1 MNADPLP
8 DVIEEGVHWTRVTEP
23 SGNMVQRL
31 GTVVDPRGEDVRAQ
45 TDADFIGISPVV
57 RLADGREV
65 WIRRL
70 RLNDREALTELYGR
84 LGEHSRYQR
93 FFACPARLPVSWAD
107 ALLEPSPRR
116 LGLVAEPVSQP
127 HRIVALA
134 DYTVSADAESA
145 EVGLLVE
152 DAWQHNGLGRA
163 IFDHL
168 LVAGGS
174 RGIRSFVAYVLW
186 GNLRVIHVLGRIA
199 TIVNR
204 AVEAGV
210 LKFTFTR
217 QRG

>member
-1 MNADPLP
+1 MNKIGRPGWRGNREA
-8 DVIEEGVHWTRVTEP
+8 VGFICVSHRV
-23 SGNMVQRL
+23 S
-31 GTVVDPRGEDVRAQ
+31 
-45 TDADFIGISPVV
+45 
-57 RLADGREV
+57 LADGTEV
-65 WIRRL
+65 WIRPL

-93 FFACPARLPVSWAD
+93 FFACPVRLPASWAD

-116 LGLVAEPVSQP
+116 LGLVAEPVGEP
-127 HRIVALA
+127 PRIVALA

-163 IFDHL
+163 LFNHL
-168 LVAGGS
+168 LALGES
-174 RGIRSFVAYVLW
+174 RGIRSFVAYVHW
-186 GNLRVIHVLGRIA
+186 SNLRVIHALGRIA
-199 TIVNR
+199 TIVNH

-217 QRG
+217 QREV